1 MNIKKI
7 FFLTIIFAITN
18 CGYQPIHLS
27 KSSSNFTINEITE
40 KGDKTINRKILSKT
54 NLKNKNKNKT
64 EAEYN
69 LTIKSLKKNEITSKD
84 TSGNALTHKISI
96 QVDIILNNPEDST
109 IIFKQKS
116 FNSSFNYNDRG
127 SKFSLSQYVKTIE
140 SDLIDK
146 ISKEI
151 KIFLNF

>member
-7 FFLTIIFAITN
+7 FFLAIIFAITN
-18 CGYQPIHLS
+18 CGYHPIHLS
-27 KSSSNFTINEITE
+27 KNAPNFTINEITE

-127 SKFSLSQYVKTIE
+127 SKFSLFQHVKTIE

-146 ISKEI
+146 ISRDI

>member
-7 FFLTIIFAITN
+7 FFLAIIFAITN

-27 KSSSNFTINEITE
+27 KNAPNFTINEITE

-127 SKFSLSQYVKTIE
+127 SKFSLFQHVKTIE

-146 ISKEI
+146 ISRDI